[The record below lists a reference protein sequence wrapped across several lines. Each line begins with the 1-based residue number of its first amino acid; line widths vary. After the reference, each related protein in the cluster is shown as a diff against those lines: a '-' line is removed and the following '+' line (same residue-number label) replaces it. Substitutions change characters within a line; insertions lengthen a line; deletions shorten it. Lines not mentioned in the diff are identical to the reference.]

1 MGCSGT
7 SIMDEKGRN
16 EKNSNLK
23 RDEEEEVPERE
34 VDQKQDQNRESE
46 PMGDFD
52 YIEEDEEII
61 YNLNLHILIKNLESK
76 NIEQEKIQNSI
87 KEQFNNIKEEE
98 IKKDEIIEKITNIF
112 IEYLKPI
119 NNKNIENI
127 KNIMTSIYENN
138 LKPKDFKN
146 FLIDALENINNYKKI
161 KVEEKNKIDNFII
174 KSLQKN
180 EKIKNKREELKNK
193 YKKDNY
199 IINYIDFTKI
209 VKENNIEMDKLI
221 FEYLLYKM
229 KCGLSLDGNLS
240 LDNLNFKVFI
250 DFLDKIEDE
259 NDLKE
264 EKSIIDKNKENI
276 GINLKS

>member
-52 YIEEDEEII
+52 YIEEDEEIM

-119 NNKNIENI
+119 NNKNIEKI
-127 KNIMTSIYENN
+127 KNIMISIYENSQ
-138 LKPKDFKN
+138 KPKDFEN

-180 EKIKNKREELKNK
+180 EKIKNKREELKDK

-250 DFLDKIEDE
+250 DCLDKIEDE

-264 EKSIIDKNKENI
+264 EKSIIDTNEENI

>member
-119 NNKNIENI
+119 NNKNIEKI
-127 KNIMTSIYENN
+127 KNIMISIYENSQ
-138 LKPKDFKN
+138 KPKDFKN
-146 FLIDALENINNYKKI
+146 FLIDGLENINNYKKI

-209 VKENNIEMDKLI
+209 VKENNNNMDKLI

>member
-119 NNKNIENI
+119 NNKNIEKI
-127 KNIMTSIYENN
+127 KNIMISIYENSQ
-138 LKPKDFKN
+138 KPKDFEN

-180 EKIKNKREELKNK
+180 EKIKNKREELKDK

>member
-119 NNKNIENI
+119 NNKNIEKI
-127 KNIMTSIYENN
+127 KNIMISIYENSQ
-138 LKPKDFKN
+138 KPKDFKN
-146 FLIDALENINNYKKI
+146 FLIDGLENINNYKKI